1 MRKLLFVFTAAAL
14 FANVAAHAQAPT
26 TGSGIRYK
34 WHDGQGK
41 LHFSD
46 SLNAEAMKYGFDAVN
61 DQGMVIQHVSR
72 QLTPDERAAANKL
85 AAEQAAKQQAEQKRH
100 DAEAQMLDAYPDEN
114 SYKISQQQ
122 ALDTLDQQIHT
133 TQLNLKTQEKALT
146 DLLGRA
152 AEIERTQKT
161 VPKFINDSIASQR
174 AVVTGQQNTLQH
186 QQALRTQMVQD
197 QATQLARYRELKAAQ
212 ASPAQ

>member
-1 MRKLLFVFTAAAL
+1 MRKLLFVFTAVAL
-14 FANVAAHAQAPT
+14 FASIAANAQAQT

-41 LHFSD
+41 VHFTD
-46 SLNAEAMKYGFDAVN
+46 SLTADAMKYGFDAVN
-61 DQGMVIQHVSR
+61 DQGLVIQHVPR

-85 AAEQAAKQQAEQKRH
+85 AAEQAAKQHAEQERMR
-100 DAEAQMLDAYPDEN
+100 AEAQMLEAYPDE
-114 SYKISQQQ
+114 STYKISQQQ

-152 AEIERTQKT
+152 AEIERTQKA
-161 VPKFINDSIASQR
+161 VPKFITDSITSQR
-174 AVVTGQQNTLQH
+174 AVVNGQQNTLQR

-197 QATQLARYRELKAAQ
+197 QVTQLAHYRELKAAQ
-212 ASPAQ
+212 AKPAQ

>member
-61 DQGMVIQHVSR
+61 DQGMVIQHVPR

-85 AAEQAAKQQAEQKRH
+85 AAEQAAKQHVEQERH
-100 DAEAQMLDAYPDEN
+100 NAEAQMLEAYPDEN

-186 QQALRTQMVQD
+186 QQARRTQMVQD

-212 ASPAQ
+212 ANPAQ

>member
-14 FANVAAHAQAPT
+14 FVNVAAHAQAPT

-161 VPKFINDSIASQR
+161 VPKFINDSIANQR

>member
-14 FANVAAHAQAPT
+14 FANVTAHAQAPT

-161 VPKFINDSIASQR
+161 VPKFINDSIANQR
-174 AVVTGQQNTLQH
+174 AVVTGQQNTSQH

>member
-14 FANVAAHAQAPT
+14 FANVSAHAQAPT

-72 QLTPDERAAANKL
+72 QLTPDERAAANNL

-161 VPKFINDSIASQR
+161 VPKFINDSIANQR

>member
-14 FANVAAHAQAPT
+14 FANVTAHAQAPT

-161 VPKFINDSIASQR
+161 VPKFINDSIANQR

>member
-1 MRKLLFVFTAAAL
+1 MRKWLFVFTAAAL
-14 FANVAAHAQAPT
+14 FASVSAQAQTPT
-26 TGSGIRYK
+26 TGSAIRYK
-34 WHDGQGK
+34 WHDGQGR

>member
-1 MRKLLFVFTAAAL
+1 MRKCLFVFTAAAL
-14 FANVAAHAQAPT
+14 FASVAVNAQTPT

-41 LHFSD
+41 VQFSD
-46 SLNAEAMKYGFDAVN
+46 SLTADAMKYGYDAVN
-61 DQGMVIQHVSR
+61 DQGLVIQHVPR
-72 QLTPDERAAANKL
+72 QLTPEERAAANKL
-85 AAEQAAKQQAEQKRH
+85 AADQAAKQRAEQDRVNA
-100 DAEAQMLDAYPDEN
+100 DAQMLEAYPDEN
-114 SYKISQQQ
+114 TYKISQQQ

-152 AEIERTQKT
+152 AEIERTQKS

-174 AVVTGQQNTLQH
+174 TVVTGQQNTLQR

-197 QATQLARYRELKAAQ
+197 HVTQLAHYREVKAAQ
-212 ASPAQ
+212 AKPAQ